1 MSFWYVLFFF
11 SSRRRHTRCALV
23 TGVQTCALPIS
34 RGGIGEPAA
43 PGVPQILLVPALL
56 VEARQSRRA
65 DEDPAGEA
73 LFAPGHEAVV
83 KFPHAIERDLAHCP
97 ARRIDHV
104 AADRRHRLAEDILRR
119 DGREA
124 RIEIGRAQV

>member
-1 MSFWYVLFFF
+1 MRISDW
-11 SSRRRHTRCALV
+11 SSDVCSSDL
-23 TGVQTCALPIS
+23 
-34 RGGIGEPAA
+34 
-43 PGVPQILLVPALL
+43 PQILLVPALL

-104 AADRRHRLAEDILRR
+104 AADRRHRLAEAILRR
-119 DGREA
+119 AGREHPIDA
-124 RIEIGRAQV
+124 GAEMIERRFPLALVLSVVEVRIGR

>member
-1 MSFWYVLFFF
+1 MRISDL
-11 SSRRRHTRCALV
+11 SSDVCSSDL
-23 TGVQTCALPIS
+23 
-34 RGGIGEPAA
+34 PAA

-97 ARRIDHV
+97 ARHIAHV
-104 AADRRHRLAEDILRR
+104 AADRRHSLAEDTRSESRR
-119 DGREA
+119 VGKEHVSKHRS
-124 RIEIGRAQV
+124 RM

>member
-1 MSFWYVLFFF
+1 MIRRPPRSTRTDTLFPYTTLFRSAGAPF
-11 SSRRRHTRCALV
+11 CRNL
-23 TGVQTCALPIS
+23 LPLRQRGS
-34 RGGIGEPAA
+34 GARGGIGEPAA

-83 KFPHAIERDLAHCP
+83 KFPHAIERDRAHFP
-97 ARRIDHV
+97 PRPIDHGD
-104 AADRRHRLAEDILRR
+104 AHASHRTN
-119 DGREA
+119 
-124 RIEIGRAQV
+124 GRAS

>member
-1 MSFWYVLFFF
+1 MRISDW
-11 SSRRRHTRCALV
+11 SSDVCSSDLCRNL
-23 TGVQTCALPIS
+23 LPLRQRGS
-34 RGGIGEPAA
+34 GARGGIGEPAA

-83 KFPHAIERDLAHCP
+83 KFPHAIERDLAYCP

-104 AADRRHRLAEDILRR
+104 AADRRHRLAEAILSR
-119 DGREA
+119 DGGEA
-124 RIEIGRAQV
+124 R